1 MDSGAS
7 IANDFCSGQCCVH
20 VSFLLSLQRCFLQR
34 HKVVPPIYRLKVSGK
49 DLKRTSIMN
58 INFCFRQIKKGNTS
72 SGISQKYLVFPTLAL
87 SKSGSRVEGNTFLS
101 ACFQAPLYTYSVPIK
116 VQDDLFF
123 LSMSLF
129 PKYFF
134 QKMYI
139 FLEGIS
145 FFWKRQQF
153 FLGISSGKI
162 PIFEKVMV

>member
-34 HKVVPPIYRLKVSGK
+34 YKVVPPIYRLKVSGK
-49 DLKRTSIMN
+49 DLKRTSVMN
-58 INFCFRQIKKGNTS
+58 LIFLQIKKGNTS
-72 SGISQKYLVFPTLAL
+72 FGISHKYLFFPTLAL

-101 ACFQAPLYTYSVPIK
+101 ACFQAPLHTYSVPIK

-123 LSMSLF
+123 LSMLLF
-129 PKYFF
+129 SKYFF

-139 FLEGIS
+139 FLEGVS
-145 FFWKRQQF
+145 FSMEKTAVFLCGFW
-153 FLGISSGKI
+153 
-162 PIFEKVMV
+162 

>member
-7 IANDFCSGQCCVH
+7 VAKKLCSGQCCVH
-20 VSFLLSLQRCFLQR
+20 VSFLLSLQRCFIQR
-34 HKVVPPIYRLKVSGK
+34 YKVVPPIYRLKVSGK
-49 DLKRTSIMN
+49 DLKRTSVIN
-58 INFCFRQIKKGNTS
+58 INFLQIKKGNTS
-72 SGISQKYLVFPTLAL
+72 FGISHKYLVFPTLAL

-101 ACFQAPLYTYSVPIK
+101 ACFQAPLYTYSVVIK

-129 PKYFF
+129 SKCFS

-139 FLEGIS
+139 LLEEFLLPQKS
-145 FFWKRQQF
+145 QRFFHVV
-153 FLGISSGKI
+153 SGEKI